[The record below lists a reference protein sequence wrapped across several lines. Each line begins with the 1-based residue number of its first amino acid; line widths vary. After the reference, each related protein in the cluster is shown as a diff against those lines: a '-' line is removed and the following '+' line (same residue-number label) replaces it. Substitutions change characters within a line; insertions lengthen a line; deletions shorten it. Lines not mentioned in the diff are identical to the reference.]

1 MATIWNAEQVNRAL
15 VLNRYHLFLRWLTLI
30 GVVAFAFLVAWHQ
43 GFLSQ
48 LYGRDRSY
56 ISILIT
62 LLFFA
67 FSFHCAARTF
77 QLSRQLYDAARISQI
92 LRGNPSHRFA
102 LSGARVRVGG
112 GIELPECWLSDFIG
126 ELVHKRDAGQ
136 DVKHL
141 SAEEIQLM
149 NAYTRQIKGKHE
161 IGWFVADAMIKLGLL
176 GTVIGFI
183 FMLSSVTNL
192 TTFDASIMQDVLTSM
207 SSGMGVALYTTL
219 TGLVCGMLL
228 ALQYH
233 FLERGADDLVA
244 LMIKVV
250 EVQVSPFLKARR
262 EAAA

>member
-1 MATIWNAEQVNRAL
+1 MATIWSADQVNRAL
-15 VLNRYHLFLRWLTLI
+15 LLNRHDLFLRWLTFI
-30 GVVAFAFLVAWHQ
+30 GVVAFVFLVAWHQ
-43 GFLSQ
+43 GFLGQ

-62 LLFFA
+62 LLFA
-67 FSFHCAARTF
+67 GFSVHCAVRTF

-92 LRGNPSHRFA
+92 LRNNPSHR
-102 LSGARVRVGG
+102 LSLAADRVRVGSG
-112 GIELPECWLSDFIG
+112 LELPKSWLSDFIA

-136 DVKHL
+136 DIAHL
-141 SAEEIQLM
+141 AAEEIQLM
-149 NAYTRQIKGKHE
+149 NAYTHQIKGKHE

-183 FMLSSVTNL
+183 FMLGSVTNL

-250 EVQVSPFLKARR
+250 EVQISPYLKARKG
-262 EAAA
+262 AAA